1 MKEQLLDK
9 KFKALA
15 NENRRTILLY
25 LKSGKKCTGEIAKQF
40 SISAPSVSNHL
51 AILKD
56 SHLISAVNLKGFIYY
71 ELRLE
76 ELDEIIQW
84 LYEMSNRK

>member
-1 MKEQLLDK
+1 MKVLLLDK

-25 LKSGKKCTGEIAKQF
+25 LRDGKKCAGDIAKQF

-56 SHLISAVNLKGFIYY
+56 SHLISSVNSKGFIYY

-84 LYEMSNRK
+84 LHKNSDKE